1 MLRDI
6 IIFMR
11 ETHNAAHLKGWAMK
25 ILTFKGGKRLFGHL
39 LNGPLP
45 KSRLLQGAETFL
57 AP

>member
-1 MLRDI
+1 MLWDI

-11 ETHNAAHLKGWAMK
+11 ENPKLGPFEGVGNEN
-25 ILTFKGGKRLFGHL
+25 LDFLRGPRLFGPL

-45 KSRLLQGAETFL
+45 KSRLLEGAETFL